1 LGGNSDR
8 LGPDNCYCVKDAR
21 EAAVKPDEQR
31 AAPSHAQPT
40 WRTSVKH
47 VQLMP
52 QHQDLDF
59 QPPPL
64 LETIAQEADEQDRN
78 CNHPAIMCRF
88 ADSRQSDGWSLRKGQ
103 VISAQTIPGQNPL

>member
-1 LGGNSDR
+1 MMPTHAH

-31 AAPSHAQPT
+31 AITPSHAQPT

-47 VQLMP
+47 VQLMS

-59 QPPPL
+59 QPPP
-64 LETIAQEADEQDRN
+64 
-78 CNHPAIMCRF
+78 
-88 ADSRQSDGWSLRKGQ
+88 
-103 VISAQTIPGQNPL
+103 